1 MCPMNACRPP
11 FTWPIRVPDGGDGDA
26 RPEARLGCVL
36 IGGPVVR
43 VLIGG
48 PVVRVLIGG
57 PVVRVLMTAWPGVAM
72 TCSHPCLTQRVAR

>member
-43 VLIGG
+43 VL
-48 PVVRVLIGG
+48 
-57 PVVRVLMTAWPGVAM
+57 MTAWPGVAM